1 MLHPFK
7 VYFAL
12 RLLGGLGS
20 WFSSLI
26 INLLKKISKLIPQV
40 ILKYFFSKMPKM
52 DSARKSQFM
61 TDFDQKQKSLHQGS
75 PKNMWSQLLKKKRWN
90 LVNPC
95 FRQYRKL
102 QDQQWKNQCFSYL
115 FGLGIWKKV
124 QSLEQR
130 ETAVHSYLL

>member
-12 RLLGGLGS
+12 RLLGGLGI

-61 TDFDQKQKSLHQGS
+61 TGLAQTQKSLRQG
-75 PKNMWSQLLKKKRWN
+75 PTKNM
-90 LVNPC
+90 
-95 FRQYRKL
+95 
-102 QDQQWKNQCFSYL
+102 
-115 FGLGIWKKV
+115 
-124 QSLEQR
+124 
-130 ETAVHSYLL
+130 